1 MITQWVWTC
10 AFIRDSHFPL
20 ISSPVIKSSEMDLG
34 NCTVDCH
41 VGLGKMN
48 KVISFVK
55 YTLLIA
61 FVLVVY
67 MVDMLL
73 VIQQKMQQKKMVVP
87 YMVMIMLTYT

>member
-48 KVISFVK
+48 KVISFFPLSPSLLPLPTFATSMGFLDSFANQEDQ
-55 YTLLIA
+55 TL
-61 FVLVVY
+61 
-67 MVDMLL
+67 
-73 VIQQKMQQKKMVVP
+73 
-87 YMVMIMLTYT
+87 